1 MTTGRPAAAARATS
15 EATDAELVRAARERD
30 PRAAALL
37 WDRYATLVRGLL
49 VRSVG
54 PSSEVEDLVQEVFLG
69 LFRNLD
75 DLRDPSAL
83 RSFLVGIA
91 VRQAKTALRKRRV
104 RRWLRFGAH
113 DDEGNELPERAG
125 ADGRAQLALLR
136 LDRILR
142 GLADQDR
149 LAWVLRHV
157 EGYELPEAAA
167 HLGCSLATVKRR
179 IARAEARIEQA
190 AREDPILRPWV
201 EGTVGLEGADGLGL
215 DQRGGRLD
223 G

>member
-1 MTTGRPAAAARATS
+1 MTTGRPAAAARATDAAS
-15 EATDAELVRAARERD
+15 DAELVLAARARD

-37 WDRYATLVRGLL
+37 WDRYASLVRGLL
-49 VRSVG
+49 ARSVG
-54 PSSEVEDLVQEVFLG
+54 PTSELEDLVQEVFLG

-104 RRWLRFGAH
+104 RRWLSFGGR
-113 DDEGNELPERAG
+113 DEQGGELPDRAG
-125 ADGRAQLALLR
+125 SDGRAQLALLR
-136 LDRILR
+136 LTRILD
-142 GLADQDR
+142 GLSDQDR

-157 EGYELPEAAA
+157 EEYELPETAA
-167 HLGCSLATVKRR
+167 HLGCSLATVKRW
-179 IARAEARIEQA
+179 IARAEAHVERA
-190 AREDPILRPWV
+190 ASEDPILRPWV
-201 EGTVGLEGADGLGL
+201 RGTVGMDGADGLG
-215 DQRGGRLD
+215 REGRD